1 MLFTTMLNTKE
12 TLKKLHTKFPLLTLD
27 ELFDI
32 LDCYVEEINIK
43 WDTETITTYPWYN
56 GTLTCNDSL
65 AISKF
70 TPENKIIAKKD
81 DISANTQR
89 DF

>member
-1 MLFTTMLNTKE
+1 MLNTRE
-12 TLKKLHTKFPLLTLD
+12 TLKKLHIKFPLLTLD

-43 WDTETITTYPWYN
+43 WDSGTITSYPWYN
-56 GTLTCNDSL
+56 GTIQCNDSL
-65 AISKF
+65 SISKF
-70 TPENKIIAKKD
+70 TPENKIVAKKD
-81 DISANTQR
+81 NTSITNQR

>member
-12 TLKKLHTKFPLLTLD
+12 TLKKLHTKFPLLTLN

-43 WDTETITTYPWYN
+43 WDTGTITTYPWYN

>member
-1 MLFTTMLNTKE
+1 MINTKE
-12 TLKKLHTKFPLLTLD
+12 TLKKLHAKFPLLTLD

-32 LDCYVEEINIK
+32 LDCYVENSNIT
-43 WDTETITTYPWYN
+43 WDTGTITTYPWRN
-56 GTLTCNDSL
+56 GTLTVNDSL
-65 AISKF
+65 TLNKF
-70 TPENKIIAKKD
+70 TPENTIIAKKG

>member
-1 MLFTTMLNTKE
+1 MLNTRE
-12 TLKKLHTKFPLLTLD
+12 TLKKLHNKFPLLTLD

-32 LDCYVEEINIK
+32 LDCYVENSNITL
-43 WDTETITTYPWYN
+43 DSGTITSYPWYN
-56 GTLTCNDSL
+56 GTLNCNDSL
-65 AISKF
+65 TISNF

-81 DISANTQR
+81 DISANNQR

>member
-1 MLFTTMLNTKE
+1 MLNTRE
-12 TLKKLHTKFPLLTLD
+12 TLKKLHIKFPLLTLD

-43 WDTETITTYPWYN
+43 WDPETITTYPWYK
-56 GTLTCNDSL
+56 GTITCSDSL
-65 AISKF
+65 TASNFI
-70 TPENKIIAKKD
+70 PENKIAVKKD
-81 DISANTQR
+81 STSITNQR

>member
-1 MLFTTMLNTKE
+1 MLNTKE

-32 LDCYVEEINIK
+32 LDCYVENSNIT
-43 WDTETITTYPWYN
+43 WDTGTITSYPWYN
-56 GTLTCNDSL
+56 GTLTRNDSSNL
-65 AISKF
+65 CQF
-70 TPENKIIAKKD
+70 TSENKITAKKD
-81 DISANTQR
+81 DISANAQR

>member
-1 MLFTTMLNTKE
+1 MLNTRE
-12 TLKKLHTKFPLLTLD
+12 TLKKLHIKFPLLTLD

-43 WDTETITTYPWYN
+43 WDSGTITSYPWYN
-56 GTLTCNDSL
+56 GTINCNDSL
-65 AISKF
+65 SISHF
-70 TPENKIIAKKD
+70 TPENKIVSKKD
-81 DISANTQR
+81 STSITNQR

>member
-1 MLFTTMLNTKE
+1 MLNTKE
-12 TLKKLHTKFPLLTLD
+12 TLKKLHAKFPLLTLD

-43 WDTETITTYPWYN
+43 WDTGTITTYPLYN
-56 GTLTCNDSL
+56 GTIQCNDSL

-70 TPENKIIAKKD
+70 TSENKIIAEKD
-81 DISANTQR
+81 AISANTQR